1 MNKETI
7 RHIAMVN
14 SFNVITS
21 RSSVEEVME
30 AGIGYFGHEIGGE
43 FDSTEIR
50 RVLKYFESLEMYEY
64 CSELSRIINELDRD
78 MPMCECDYPLFDTYS
93 PSEVGC
99 LSCGNPIVKS
109 IE

>member
-43 FDSTEIR
+43 FDSTEIT
-50 RVLKYFESLEMYEY
+50 RVLKYFEKLEMYEY
-64 CSELSRIINELDRD
+64 CSELSKVIYELDKE
-78 MPMCECDYPLFDTYS
+78 MPMCDCDYPLFDTYS
-93 PSEVGC
+93 PSEVDC
-99 LSCGNPIVKS
+99 LSCGLPIVKT